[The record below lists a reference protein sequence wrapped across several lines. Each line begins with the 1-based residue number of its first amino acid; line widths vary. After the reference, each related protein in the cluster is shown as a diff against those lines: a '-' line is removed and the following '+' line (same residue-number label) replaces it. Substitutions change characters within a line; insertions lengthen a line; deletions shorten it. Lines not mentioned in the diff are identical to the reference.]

1 MIISALNPNANILC
15 PHIQFH
21 PSSDRDS
28 YMSISGNRVIFSS
41 RGMRRSGGS
50 NLKLR
55 EQIQKFTESSAYRLQ
70 RYLREAKAKLDIFV
84 TLTYPESH
92 APTGKEAKRHLKLLF
107 QRMHRLYAN
116 QRMSYSACWFME
128 FQENGTIHFHIL
140 QNKYIPKKML
150 AAIWADIV
158 SIKDDTARRN
168 HLKSST
174 RVEKFLSGRKG
185 AGRYAAKYAKKQLQ
199 KEKPDDIDWIG
210 CYWGKVGDVS
220 VCALTVQGDVFV
232 QKYMKKR
239 HNAVE
244 MAHKVEKWS
253 VDGSIKVID
262 GELFSKGIDFQV
274 WILDGLLAF
283 DAIKR
288 WLIEVLGDDLVY
300 VYHGWQK

>member
-1 MIISALNPNANILC
+1 MIINNELIYARTNFPNTS
-15 PHIQFH
+15 FY
-21 PSSDRDS
+21 PSVDRDS
-28 YMSISGNRVIFSS
+28 SITISGNRVIFSS
-41 RGMRRSGGS
+41 RRMRRSGGS

-55 EQIQKFTESSAYRLQ
+55 EQIEKFTKSSAYRLQ

-92 APTGKEAKRHLKLLF
+92 APTGKEAKRHLKLFF

-116 QRMSYSACWFME
+116 QRRSYSACWFME

-158 SIKDDTARRN
+158 SIKDDTARRK

-199 KEKPDDIDWIG
+199 KEKPDEIGWIG
-210 CYWGKVGDVS
+210 SYWGKVGDVS
-220 VCALTVQGDVFV
+220 VCAHT
-232 QKYMKKR
+232 
-239 HNAVE
+239 
-244 MAHKVEKWS
+244 
-253 VDGSIKVID
+253 VDGDIFAQKCMKSESDVLNLAAKLVYWRKNEQIKVCEGGIFSRGVEYECWIFD
-262 GELFSKGIDFQV
+262 NPLCFGVIKKWLLGIFGEE
-274 WILDGLLAF
+274 
-283 DAIKR
+283 
-288 WLIEVLGDDLVY
+288 IEY
-300 VYHGWQK
+300 VYLGWEK